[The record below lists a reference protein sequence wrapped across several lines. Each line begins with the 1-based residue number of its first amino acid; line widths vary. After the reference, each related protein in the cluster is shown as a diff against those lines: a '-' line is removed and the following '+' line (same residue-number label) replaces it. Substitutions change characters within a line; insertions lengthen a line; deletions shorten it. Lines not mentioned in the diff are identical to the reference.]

1 MNSKLKLKKNNIE
14 EVINIEEINKIE
26 KLLQR

>member
-1 MNSKLKLKKNNIE
+1 MNSKLKLKKNNIK